1 MEEIKPTEGR
11 MVYTPTSRP
20 SKPPETDNPS
30 QSTKDV
36 SPQFVSPKGNIDPE
50 SGIFVTE
57 VRDTGTGK
65 VAFQYPPKKVVA
77 AYASSGATERETEK
91 VQLAPKALEQSNA
104 SGGKAESNPKGEPS
118 TVADAVTDDTTGQG
132 KE

>member
-11 MVYTPTSRP
+11 TVYTPPSRP
-20 SKPPETDNPS
+20 SKPPETNNPS
-30 QSTKDV
+30 QRTKDV
-36 SPQFVSPKGNIDPE
+36 SPQFVSPKGSIDAE
-50 SGIFVTE
+50 SGVFVTE

-77 AYASSGATERETEK
+77 AYAHSSETEK

-118 TVADAVTDDTTGQG
+118 TVADAVTDDTTGQEQG
-132 KE
+132 

>member
-11 MVYTPTSRP
+11 TVYTPPSRP
-20 SKPPETDNPS
+20 SKPATTDSSS
-30 QSTKDV
+30 QQAKDV
-36 SPQFVSPKGNIDPE
+36 SPQFVSPKGSIDAE
-50 SGIFVTE
+50 SGVFVTE

-65 VAFQYPPKKVVA
+65 VAFQYPPERVVA
-77 AYASSGATERETEK
+77 AYADTRETEQ
-91 VQLAPKALEQSNA
+91 VQQEAPEQPNA

>member
-1 MEEIKPTEGR
+1 MEEIKPNEGR
-11 MVYTPTSRP
+11 TVYTPPSRP
-20 SKPPETDNPS
+20 SKPATTDSSS
-30 QSTKDV
+30 QPTKDV
-36 SPQFVSPKGNIDPE
+36 SPQFVSPKGSIDPK
-50 SGIFVTE
+50 SGVFVTE

-65 VAFQYPPKKVVA
+65 VAFQYPPERVVA
-77 AYASSGATERETEK
+77 AYTDTRETEQ
-91 VQLAPKALEQSNA
+91 VQQEAPEQPNA

>member
-11 MVYTPTSRP
+11 TVYTSPSMP
-20 SKPPETDNPS
+20 SKPATTDSSS
-30 QSTKDV
+30 QPTKDV
-36 SPQFVSPKGNIDPE
+36 SPQFVSPKGSIDPK
-50 SGIFVTE
+50 SGVFVTE

-65 VAFQYPPKKVVA
+65 VAFQYPPERVVA
-77 AYASSGATERETEK
+77 AYADTRETEQ
-91 VQLAPKALEQSNA
+91 VQQEAPEQPNA